1 MSLHLS
7 HSTTCSDTS
16 RLGDW
21 QSAGLS
27 VEFFIGDGYRSIE
40 QGTAQIGTLF
50 NSDAEHLT
58 SINPKPDHNS
68 GRYRRIQAVLI

>member
-7 HSTTCSDTS
+7 FSTPYPDTS

-27 VEFFIGDGYRSIE
+27 VEFFIGDGYDSIE
-40 QGTAQIGTLF
+40 PGTAQIRTRY
-50 NSDAEHLT
+50 NVEAEHLT

-68 GRYRRIQAVLI
+68 GRYRRIQAVPI

>member
-1 MSLHLS
+1 MSLHRS
-7 HSTTCSDTS
+7 FSTPCPDTS

-27 VEFFIGDGYRSIE
+27 VEFFIGDGYGSIE
-40 QGTAQIGTLF
+40 QDTAQIRTLY
-50 NSDAEHLT
+50 NSDVENLT

-68 GRYRRIQAVLI
+68 GKYRRIQAVPI

>member
-7 HSTTCSDTS
+7 LSTPCPDTS

-27 VEFFIGDGYRSIE
+27 VEFFIGDGYRWIE
-40 QGTAQIGTLF
+40 QGKAQIGTLF
-50 NSDAEHLT
+50 NSDAEDLT
-58 SINPKPDHNS
+58 IINPKPDYNS
-68 GRYRRIQAVLI
+68 GRYRRIQAVPI

>member
-7 HSTTCSDTS
+7 LSTPCSDTS

-27 VEFFIGDGYRSIE
+27 VEFFIGDGYRRIE
-40 QGTAQIGTLF
+40 QGTVQIETLF

-58 SINPKPDHNS
+58 TINPKPDYNS
-68 GRYRRIQAVLI
+68 GRYRRIQAVPI